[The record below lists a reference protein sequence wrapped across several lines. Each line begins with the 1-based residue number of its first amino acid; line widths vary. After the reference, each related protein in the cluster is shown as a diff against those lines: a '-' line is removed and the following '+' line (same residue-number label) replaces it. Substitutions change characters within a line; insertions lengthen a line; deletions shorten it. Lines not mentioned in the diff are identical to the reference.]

1 MITTKAHNIVLLLA
15 ILTVFQIHAR
25 LSAEERHRT
34 HAHESNTQ
42 HNLALN
48 DSEPWL
54 TDESTTRV
62 ATQMQSTLK
71 QFLTNYE
78 DPTLEELQTLGK
90 ELKDY
95 LDLLI
100 RGCTM
105 TGPAHDQLHHWLT
118 KVIPDI
124 NHLRNTNKKSEGVRS
139 VAHIDTLLN
148 EYFTFF
154 RAPE

>member
-1 MITTKAHNIVLLLA
+1 MITTKVHNIVLLLA
-15 ILTVFQIHAR
+15 VLTVAQMHAR
-25 LSAEERHRT
+25 LSAEEHHQT
-34 HAHESNTQ
+34 HSHETTIQ
-42 HNLALN
+42 HNLTLN
-48 DSEPWL
+48 DGEPWL
-54 TDESTTRV
+54 TDKSTTRV
-62 ATQMQSTLK
+62 ATQMQSKLK

-95 LDLLI
+95 LDSLI

-118 KVIPDI
+118 KVIPEI
-124 NHLRNTNKKSEGVRS
+124 SRLQNTDKASEGARS
-139 VAHIDTLLN
+139 VARIDILLN

-154 RAPE
+154 RAPK